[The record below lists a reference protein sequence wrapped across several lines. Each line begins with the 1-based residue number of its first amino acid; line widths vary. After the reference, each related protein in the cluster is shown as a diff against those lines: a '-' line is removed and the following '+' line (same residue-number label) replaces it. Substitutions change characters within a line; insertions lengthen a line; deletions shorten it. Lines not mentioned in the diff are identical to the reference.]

1 MKKSL
6 IAAAV
11 ALSIGIPAVPAH
23 SAGFFE
29 GIFSWAQGKYNAYK
43 KRRQSQ
49 RQGNDVKGTAVSSW
63 EQSAIANQILPAYGS
78 YNRSKECW
86 GSSCMTA
93 EVMNKASTR
102 DGTVYFVLATNENV
116 TMYDMYALQ
125 KESGQYRVISK
136 MHHAG
141 MGISGDAI
149 FTKLGKNIY
158 GWNILSGDKG
168 QSKLMEDYYAFD
180 QGKIRHVAS
189 IQEYARSA
197 PSNNASILT
206 GDTSIASSWRLDGY
220 YPIKVDVSGIENAQ
234 LSCAT
239 CEPKGGRRI
248 SSKTYVFEYDQQSG
262 RYKMPA
268 GYPMTYQR
276 F

>member
-23 SAGFFE
+23 AGLLDGFF
-29 GIFSWAQGKYNAYK
+29 SWVQGKYDNYK

-49 RQGNDVKGTAVSSW
+49 KQGNDVRGTAVSRW
-63 EQSAIANQILPAYGS
+63 EQSDIQKQILPGYGS

-86 GSSCMTA
+86 GSRCMTA
-93 EVMNKASTR
+93 EVMNKATTR
-102 DGTVYFVLATNENV
+102 EGTIYYVLATDENV

-125 KESGQYRVISK
+125 KESGKYRVISK

-149 FTKLGKNIY
+149 FTKLGKDIY

-168 QSKLMEDYYAFD
+168 QSKLMEDYYAVY
-180 QGKIRHVAS
+180 QGKIQHVAS

-206 GDTSIASSWRLDGY
+206 GDTSIASSWRHDGF

-234 LSCAT
+234 LSCGT

-248 SSKTYVFEYDQQSG
+248 SSKTYVFEFDQQKG
-262 RYKMPA
+262 RYKMPS